1 MYPLQGPRGGG
12 GGGAQGGT
20 LPHAMIFFE
29 TPQPIKTNA
38 LAPLGAPAT

>member
-1 MYPLQGPRGGG
+1 MYPLQGLPSGGG
-12 GGGAQGGT
+12 EGGHGGT

-29 TPQPIKTNA
+29 TPHPIKTNA